1 MTQLDFFDIPDV
13 DSDADM
19 DCSTCVF
26 NRKKWPSCNGAENP
40 NSYIWK
46 IQYCVKDKFARLE
59 RLGLVNIKNY
69 LFSRRDKSVQLDVK

>member
-13 DSDADM
+13 DSDAHV

-26 NRKKWPSCNGAENP
+26 NRKKWPFCNVAENP

-46 IQYCVKDKFARLE
+46 IQFCVKDKFARLE
-59 RLGLVNIKNY
+59 RLGLLILKIT
-69 LFSRRDKSVQLDVK
+69 